1 MKRISTA
8 VLTAALVTGMAGVT
22 FAPEAFA
29 KKKEEAKP
37 TGPQVSPAVGASIQ
51 KAKAAFAAKDMAA
64 AEVAVAEV
72 EAGAKTE
79 DEKYFGNFLRYALVS
94 QKIADASTGTNG
106 AFDPTPMIGPLD
118 ALIASP
124 STPADLRPQ
133 FEYSRA
139 TIAYDQK
146 NWALA
151 SQLFAAAQ
159 THGSTQQNLPLYLA
173 KAKVQGGNAAGG
185 MADLDVLYASGKPQ
199 TEDFYKYAIS
209 QSNTAGLKAETL
221 KWLQRW
227 VTAYPTSTT
236 WRTAIAF
243 YGFSAKPMA
252 KLDKRQQVDLFRL
265 MRQSKALADQADY
278 EEYAQ
283 RSIDIGLPDEAKLVI
298 DEGKATG
305 KIPAASSSTIKGL
318 SSDAAT
324 QIAAEG
330 SFDALERKATAS
342 PTGPLSAQ
350 TGDAYLGRSNYAK
363 AIALYRQALS
373 KGGVNADEVN
383 THLGIAL
390 AMSGD
395 KAGAKTAFATVT
407 GAPRSDIAAFWTIW
421 LDHPPTS

>member
-22 FAPEAFA
+22 IAPPAFA
-29 KKKEEAKP
+29 KKKEEAPK
-37 TGPQVSPAVGASIQ
+37 GPQYTQAVAIAAQ
-51 KAKAAFAAKDMAA
+51 KAKAAFAAKDMVAA
-64 AEVAVAEV
+64 DAATTEAEAAV
-72 EAGAKTE
+72 KT
-79 DEKYFGNFLRYALVS
+79 DDDRYLATFLRYAVIS
-94 QKIADASTGTNG
+94 QKIADASAGTNG
-106 AFDPTPMIGPLD
+106 AFDPTPMIAPLD
-118 ALIASP
+118 SLIANP
-124 STPADLRPQ
+124 ATPADMRPQ

-151 SQLFAAAQ
+151 TQLFTAAQ
-159 THGSTQQNLPLYLA
+159 THGSTQPNLPLYLA
-173 KAKVQGGNAAGG
+173 KTKIQGGNAAGG
-185 MADLDVLYASGKPQ
+185 MADLDALYASGKPQ
-199 TEDFYKYAIS
+199 TEDFYKYAIA
-209 QSNTAGLKAETL
+209 QSNTAGLKTETL

-227 VTAYPTSTT
+227 VTAYPTSAT

-265 MRQSKALADQADY
+265 MRQTKALADQADY

-283 RSIDIGLPDEAKLVI
+283 RSIDIGLPDEAKMVI

-305 KIPAASSSTIKGL
+305 KIPAVSSSIIKGL
-318 SSDAAT
+318 ASDAAT

-330 SFDALERKATAS
+330 SFDALERKAGAS

-407 GAPRSDIAAFWTIW
+407 GTPRSDIAAFWTIW